1 MQVIGQAVLSMS
13 PEESDRVFPQLY
25 LPIVEEAN
33 ARTWYP
39 WRALFPTESWRAY
52 YRCINEL
59 NAFVTDVIRR
69 RAHAFDEVRPP
80 TKEGATGQAA
90 PAPACVVCPCVVCII
105 SVDMREIGRAH
116 GATLLRRVNFL

>member
-1 MQVIGQAVLSMS
+1 MGGGVQVIGQAVLSLS

-39 WRALFPTESWRAY
+39 WRALFPTASWRAY

-69 RAHAFDEVRPP
+69 RARAFEQVISNLFFLR
-80 TKEGATGQAA
+80 QAH
-90 PAPACVVCPCVVCII
+90 
-105 SVDMREIGRAH
+105 MH
-116 GATLLRRVNFL
+116 

>member
-80 TKEGATGQAA
+80 TKEGATRSSSMWCRVCRV
-90 PAPACVVCPCVVCII
+90 CVSMLCGV
-105 SVDMREIGRAH
+105 
-116 GATLLRRVNFL
+116 LLSICLYDVYMMSI